1 MHTQKKKS
9 CHRLKIYVSIFNIK
23 QKKKKNKK
31 YLTYLSDE
39 MAAEVEKSQMD
50 LDKRSHVQIFW

>member
-1 MHTQKKKS
+1 MYLYLT
-9 CHRLKIYVSIFNIK
+9 L
-23 QKKKKNKK
+23 KKKKK
-31 YLTYLSDE
+31 YSTYLSDE